1 MCLFPPPGPGKPIA
15 SRRSPTCRRA
25 RLVYILYYVHLCVV
39 VSYHYRVVPLHTT
52 TKGRLITLL
61 FIYYFRCR
69 RVSLHRVP
77 PPFAKPGWVVWVR
90 ASVFPPPPP
99 PPSMCNTD
107 ARARALAHARTYAFV
122 RNFYPPPPAAI
133 RCARYLIQNITI
145 YY

>member
-77 PPFAKPGWVVWVR
+77 PLSPYRDGWCECVR
-90 ASVFPPPPP
+90 PCSLRRLRRRRCATLTRGRVHSH
-99 PPSMCNTD
+99 T
-107 ARARALAHARTYAFV
+107 HARTHSFETSI
-122 RNFYPPPPAAI
+122 RRLPPRSAAPAI
-133 RCARYLIQNITI
+133 
-145 YY
+145 